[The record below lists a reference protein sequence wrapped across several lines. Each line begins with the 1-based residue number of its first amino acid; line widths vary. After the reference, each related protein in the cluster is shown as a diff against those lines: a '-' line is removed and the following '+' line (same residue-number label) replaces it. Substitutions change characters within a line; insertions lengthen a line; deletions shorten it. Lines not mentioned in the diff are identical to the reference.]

1 MLDELELD
9 LQHRF
14 LLDMYFGQ
22 LDLLSAQT
30 NEVLGIL
37 TNVVSENPVAKR
49 LMQIKNI
56 DCYCAL
62 VFLSD
67 VR

>member
-30 NEVLGIL
+30 NEVLSIL

-56 DCYCAL
+56 DCYSAL